1 MTEKK
6 QIQMIYTGVA
16 VISVFVLGMSFF
28 LHSLRKTKEDLRDP
42 AEDYGKV
49 EVEDYKILEADLEL
63 VKQDGEAVKISD
75 LNDKVWVAAQFFA
88 VCPMCA
94 ERNGKRLLE
103 VYNEFKDEPNF
114 RIVCMS
120 VDPDAD
126 TQEHLLN
133 LEKGLG
139 IDGDKWWFV
148 KTDRE
153 KIHDFMRN
161 EMWFGD
167 VRERIVPE
175 EIATKGKW
183 SHDMGLQIWR
193 GNTLMKK
200 WHEGVDPEVLP
211 ATITKALNE
220 LESNE

>member
-6 QIQMIYTGVA
+6 QIQMIYGGVA
-16 VISVFVLGMSFF
+16 VISVVILGMSFF
-28 LHSLRKTKEDLRDP
+28 LHSLRKTKEDLRGP
-42 AEDYGKV
+42 AENAGK
-49 EVEDYKILEADLEL
+49 EEAGDYKVLEADLEL
-63 VKQDGEAVKISD
+63 VKQDGEVVKISD
-75 LNDKVWVAAQFFA
+75 LQDKVWVAAQFFA

-94 ERNGKRLLE
+94 ERNGKRLLS
-103 VYNEFKDEPNF
+103 VYEQFKDHPDF
-114 RIVCMS
+114 KVVCMS

-139 IDGDKWWFV
+139 VDGGKWWFV
-148 KTDRE
+148 KADRE
-153 KIHDFMRN
+153 KIHDFMRH

-167 VRERIVPE
+167 VRERTVPE

-193 GNTLMKK
+193 GDTLLKK
-200 WHEGVDPEVLP
+200 WHEGLDPEVLP
-211 ATITKALNE
+211 VLISRALAE
-220 LESNE
+220 LKSNE

>member
-6 QIQMIYTGVA
+6 QIKMIYAGVA
-16 VISVFVLGMSFF
+16 VISLLILGMSFF
-28 LHSLRKTKEDLRDP
+28 LHSLKKTQGEQTGLT
-42 AEDYGKV
+42 EDYGKEQV
-49 EVEDYKILEADLEL
+49 QDYKVLKADLDL
-63 VKQDGEAVKISD
+63 VKQDGESVKISD
-75 LNDKVWVAAQFFA
+75 LKDQVWVAAQFFA

-103 VYNEFKDEPNF
+103 IYNQFKDEANF
-114 RIVCMS
+114 KIVCLS

-133 LEKGLG
+133 LESGLG
-139 IDGDKWWFV
+139 VDGEKWWFV

-153 KIHDFMRN
+153 KIHHFMRH

-167 VRERIVPE
+167 VRERTVPE

-200 WHEGVDPEVLP
+200 WHEGLDPEVLP
-211 ATITKALNE
+211 ELITKALNSIE
-220 LESNE
+220 K